1 MQRNLFLKLNKQL
14 FCTMDEW
21 AGMNVGMI
29 RDIEDEVQVILDEK
43 IKSAGPL
50 EIPPAPLSE
59 ISHVS
64 K

>member
-14 FCTMDEW
+14 FCTIDEW
-21 AGMNVGMI
+21 IGMTVEMI
-29 RDIEDEVQVILDEK
+29 RDIEDEVQEILNEK
-43 IKSAGPL
+43 IKSAGPI
-50 EIPPAPLSE
+50 ESPPAPLSE

>member
-21 AGMNVGMI
+21 VGMNVGMI

>member
-1 MQRNLFLKLNKQL
+1 
-14 FCTMDEW
+14 MDEW